1 MENNRSTFLA
11 FFVGGLIGAGLA
23 LLFAPQAGNDTRRRI
38 KEGFEDAGDWAKD
51 KYQDTRYRVT
61 EGTGKVKQMVTD
73 KKEDI
78 SAAFE
83 AGKEAYYKG
92 RERLS
97 KES

>member
-23 LLFAPQAGNDTRRRI
+23 LLFAPQAGNETRRRI

-51 KYQDTRYRVT
+51 KYQDTRYRVA

-78 SAAFE
+78 SAAYE